1 MSDTENSSASAE
13 IKEPAQER
21 RGFPSGVKPVS
32 KSRLARYGI
41 DLFLHEISVTVK
53 PHARLLDGGAGN
65 CKYPHF
71 FPQARTTA
79 MDMKPQRKR
88 RYGELDVAGNL
99 YMIPF
104 KTDVF
109 DVVVNVEVLEHLREP
124 LDALK
129 EMFRVLRPG
138 GRLILIAPQGWEEHG
153 APNDYFRFTKFGL
166 RYLFEKAGFRVVSIE
181 PLGGYFWYLG
191 HRIAVSYRY
200 LFPSNRSKLWKF
212 LDAPVRHPARLFLR
226 KFIPYLCY
234 LLDPLDKQRSY
245 TLNYGCV
252 CEKPADGSS
261 AFRVSG

>member
-1 MSDTENSSASAE
+1 MTNGANEAAAANRSKSAPDQRA
-13 IKEPAQER
+13 
-21 RGFPSGVKPVS
+21 SGYRIKPVS

-41 DLFLHEISVTVK
+41 DLFLREISPTVN
-53 PHARLLDGGAGN
+53 PGARLLDGGAGN

-71 FPQARTTA
+71 FPQARATA
-79 MDMKPQRKR
+79 MDLKPQRQR

-99 YMIPF
+99 YMMPF
-104 KTDVF
+104 KTDAF
-109 DVVVNVEVLEHLREP
+109 DAVVNVEVLEHLREP

-138 GRLILIAPQGWEEHG
+138 GRLILVAPQGWEEHE

-200 LFPSNRSKLWKF
+200 LFPSGRSKLRKF
-212 LDAPVRHPARLFLR
+212 LEAPVRHPARFVLR
-226 KFIPYLCY
+226 KFIPFLCFH
-234 LLDPLDKQRSY
+234 LDFLDKQRSY

-252 CEKPADGSS
+252 CEKPADENSRS
-261 AFRVSG
+261 

>member
-1 MSDTENSSASAE
+1 M
-13 IKEPAQER
+13 
-21 RGFPSGVKPVS
+21 KPVS

-41 DLFLHEISVTVK
+41 DLFLHKISATVK

-104 KTDVF
+104 KADVF
-109 DVVVNVEVLEHLREP
+109 DGVVNIEVLEHLREP

-138 GRLILIAPQGWEEHG
+138 GRLILVAPQGWEEHG

-226 KFIPYLCY
+226 KFIPYLCFH
-234 LLDPLDKQRSY
+234 LDPLDKQRSY

>member
-1 MSDTENSSASAE
+1 MTDGANGLTSAARKDSV
-13 IKEPAQER
+13 PER
-21 RGFPSGVKPVS
+21 NRSPSRVKPVS

-41 DLFLHEISVTVK
+41 DLFLREISSTVK
-53 PHARLLDGGAGN
+53 PGARLLDGGAGN

-71 FPQARTTA
+71 FPQARATA
-79 MDMKPQRKR
+79 MDLAPQRQR

-99 YMIPF
+99 YIMPF

-109 DVVVNVEVLEHLREP
+109 DAVINIEVLEHLREP

-181 PLGGYFWYLG
+181 RLGGYFWYLG
-191 HRIAVSYRY
+191 HRIAVAYRY
-200 LFPSNRSKLWKF
+200 LFPDSRGKLRKF
-212 LDAPVRHPARLFLR
+212 LEAPVRHPARFFLR
-226 KFIPYLCY
+226 KFLPLLCFY
-234 LLDPLDKQRSY
+234 LDPLDTQRSY

-252 CEKPADGSS
+252 CEKPAETSS
-261 AFRVSG
+261 RR

>member
-1 MSDTENSSASAE
+1 MTSGVKGSASTVRKA
-13 IKEPAQER
+13 PAPER
-21 RGFPSGVKPVS
+21 NRSPSRIKPVS

-41 DLFLHEISVTVK
+41 DLFMREVSSTVK
-53 PHARLLDGGAGN
+53 PGARLLDAGAGN

-79 MDMKPQRKR
+79 MDLSPQRRR

-99 YMIPF
+99 YMMPF
-104 KTDVF
+104 KTDIF
-109 DVVVNVEVLEHLREP
+109 DAAINVEVLEHLREP
-124 LDALK
+124 SDALN

-138 GRLILIAPQGWEEHG
+138 GRLILVAPQGWEEH
-153 APNDYFRFTKFGL
+153 AVPNDYFRFTKFGL

-191 HRIAVSYRY
+191 HRIAVAYRY
-200 LFPSNRSKLWKF
+200 LFPDSRSKLRKF
-212 LDAPVRHPARLFLR
+212 LEAPVRHPARFLLR

-252 CEKPADGSS
+252 CEKPAAANARS
-261 AFRVSG
+261 

>member
-1 MSDTENSSASAE
+1 MTDGANGLPSVAR
-13 IKEPAQER
+13 KGPAPDR
-21 RGFPSGVKPVS
+21 KLSPARVKPVS

-41 DLFLHEISVTVK
+41 DLFLRQISATVK
-53 PHARLLDGGAGN
+53 PQARLLDGGAGN

-88 RYGELDVAGNL
+88 RYGDLDVAGNL

-104 KTDVF
+104 KTGVF
-109 DVVVNVEVLEHLREP
+109 DAVVNVEVIEHLREP

-129 EMFRVLRPG
+129 EMFRVLRRG
-138 GRLILIAPQGWEEHG
+138 GRLILVAPQGWEEHG

-212 LDAPVRHPARLFLR
+212 LDAPVRHPARFFLR

-252 CEKPADGSS
+252 CEKPADSS
-261 AFRVSG
+261 SRS